1 MVWFW
6 IRDDTNQNFML
17 KSWKGKPSEVGK
29 RTRKMWIY
37 DEYHVLCYTLNPH
50 LNTAEFTSPWVEGTT
65 LHDKGAHSH
74 TMVWTAWLYPSNA
87 VYLYLKFKS
96 NSRTSPSPKTHMAG
110 DKLIKILR
118 KILLFSRYFH
128 QMSDI
133 GGSQTHQDYMN
144 ILLFSWYFHQ
154 MSDIGVSQTHQ

>member
-1 MVWFW
+1 MRMYVFFNPYRKNGMVWFW

-37 DEYHVLCYTLNPH
+37 HEYHVLCYTLNPH
-50 LNTAEFTSPWVEGTT
+50 SNTAEFTSPWVEGTT
-65 LHDKGAHSH
+65 LHDSGAHSH
-74 TMVWTAWLYPSNA
+74 TMVWTAWQYPSNA
-87 VYLYLKFKS
+87 VYLYLKFES

-118 KILLFSRYFH
+118 KILLFSRYKITKP
-128 QMSDI
+128 SLI
-133 GGSQTHQDYMN
+133 KKWEVVRRIECIVN
-144 ILLFSWYFHQ
+144 
-154 MSDIGVSQTHQ
+154 